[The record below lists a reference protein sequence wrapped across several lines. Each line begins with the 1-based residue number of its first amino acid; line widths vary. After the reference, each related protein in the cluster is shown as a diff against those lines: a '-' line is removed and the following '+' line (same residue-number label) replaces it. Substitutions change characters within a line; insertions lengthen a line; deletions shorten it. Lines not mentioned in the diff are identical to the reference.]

1 MDKQSP
7 GCKKDER
14 SYVDDIM
21 LIVQQEDR
29 SMLEEKFIGH
39 VEALVTEAADSLKT
53 FNLNLGH
60 EKGVKDGIILMG
72 C

>member
-1 MDKQSP
+1 
-7 GCKKDER
+7 
-14 SYVDDIM
+14 
-21 LIVQQEDR
+21 
-29 SMLEEKFIGH
+29 

-72 C
+72 CSKINQYIKGVGYLDKT